1 MRCGP
6 SSSRTF
12 TAAGLHRPSPALRVS
27 CKWRMTSSSSLRAV
41 TGADFPASCFS
52 STSTRPAG
60 ASSIAARRPATPA
73 PITTKSVSA
82 GRPFIGGVQLR
93 RGNST
98 TSRKAI
104 FRALTLLW
112 NRMAQVTIHVSPR
125 PYQAWIENSL
135 LTRAGSVLS
144 ELLPQASR
152 IFVVT
157 VPPVRKGWGSKLV
170 RSLKAS
176 GFTPQV
182 IPMPDGEPAKRLETV
197 ETLAE
202 KLARLGADRKAVI
215 VALGG
220 GVVGDVGGLLASLY
234 MRGIELVQVPTTVLA
249 QVDASVGGKTAVNL
263 AAGKNL
269 LGTFHHPRVVLIDPD
284 VLTTLPNRE
293 FRAGLYEALKCGIIG
308 DVELFL
314 RFEQNRD
321 KILKRDPLELEWL
334 IAASVKLKAEV
345 VSADEREGG
354 LRRVLNLGHT
364 IGHALESETGYK
376 GLLHGEAVAWGMI
389 AATNIALSVGRTD
402 SVTAGRIAD
411 AVLSLGR
418 LPEVNVSA
426 RKILARLQSD
436 KKTQGGV
443 VHFVLPREIG
453 KVEIAADVPDKV
465 VINAVEELRRLSRG
479 GWGK

>member
-1 MRCGP
+1 MMG
-6 SSSRTF
+6 
-12 TAAGLHRPSPALRVS
+12 
-27 CKWRMTSSSSLRAV
+27 
-41 TGADFPASCFS
+41 
-52 STSTRPAG
+52 
-60 ASSIAARRPATPA
+60 
-73 PITTKSVSA
+73 
-82 GRPFIGGVQLR
+82 
-93 RGNST
+93 
-98 TSRKAI
+98 
-104 FRALTLLW
+104 
-112 NRMAQVTIHVSPR
+112 RMAQVTIHVPPR
-125 PYQAWIENSL
+125 PYQARIENGL
-135 LTRAGSVLS
+135 FTRAGALLA
-144 ELLPQASR
+144 ELLPQSSR
-152 IFVVT
+152 IFVLT
-157 VPPVRKGWGSKLV
+157 VAPVYRRWGPKLL

-176 GFTPQV
+176 GFKPQV
-182 IPMPDGEPAKRLETV
+182 LQMPNGEPAKRLETV

-249 QVDASVGGKTAVNL
+249 QVDASVGGKTGVNL

-269 LGTFHHPRVVLIDPD
+269 LGTFHHPRVVLIDPR
-284 VLTTLPNRE
+284 VLSTLPNRE

-364 IGHALESETGYK
+364 IGHALEAETGYRQ
-376 GLLHGEAVAWGMI
+376 LLHGEAVAWGMI
-389 AATNIALSVGRTD
+389 AATNIALTVGRTD
-402 SVTAGRIAD
+402 SVTVGRIAE

-418 LPEVNVSA
+418 LPEVKVNT
-426 RKILARLQSD
+426 RKVLARLQTD
-436 KKTQGGV
+436 KKTQDSV

-453 KVEIAADVPDKV
+453 KVEVVNDVPERAIAD
-465 VINAVEELRRLSRG
+465 AMEEIRRLSRD
-479 GWGK
+479 GWGRR

>member
-1 MRCGP
+1 MMG
-6 SSSRTF
+6 
-12 TAAGLHRPSPALRVS
+12 
-27 CKWRMTSSSSLRAV
+27 
-41 TGADFPASCFS
+41 
-52 STSTRPAG
+52 
-60 ASSIAARRPATPA
+60 
-73 PITTKSVSA
+73 
-82 GRPFIGGVQLR
+82 
-93 RGNST
+93 
-98 TSRKAI
+98 
-104 FRALTLLW
+104 
-112 NRMAQVTIHVSPR
+112 RMAQVTIHVPPR
-125 PYQAWIENSL
+125 PYQARIENGL
-135 LTRAGSVLS
+135 FTRAGALLA
-144 ELLPQASR
+144 ELLPQSSR
-152 IFVVT
+152 IFVLT
-157 VPPVRKGWGSKLV
+157 VAPVYRRWGPKLL

-176 GFTPQV
+176 GFKPQV
-182 IPMPDGEPAKRLETV
+182 LQMPNGEPAKRLETV

-249 QVDASVGGKTAVNL
+249 QVDASVGGKTGVNL

-269 LGTFHHPRVVLIDPD
+269 LGTFHHPRVVLIDPR
-284 VLTTLPNRE
+284 VLSTLPNRE

-364 IGHALESETGYK
+364 IGHALEAETGYRQ
-376 GLLHGEAVAWGMI
+376 LLHGEAVAWGMI
-389 AATNIALSVGRTD
+389 AATNIALTVGRTD

-418 LPEVNVSA
+418 LPEVKVNT
-426 RKILARLQSD
+426 RKVLARLQTD
-436 KKTQGGV
+436 KKTQDSV

-453 KVEIAADVPDKV
+453 KVEVVNDVPERA
-465 VINAVEELRRLSRG
+465 IAGAMEEIRRLSRD
-479 GWGK
+479 GWGRK